1 MSGSF
6 TGQNKVLPGVYVNFQ
21 AAQPLSIQ
29 VGQRGIVLLPLSTDW
44 GEKGSL
50 VRVKTDEDTCLT
62 LGRAYAEIVPVREA
76 MKNANEVLVYKLN
89 GGTQAQAEVVDGV
102 TAKAAMPGSGGN
114 RISLRLSDNESGAF
128 AAETYLDGERMD
140 VQTIANYE
148 EFQNNGLIYLEGM
161 GAAQA
166 VSITLAGGT
175 DEEEQVEDI
184 QTFVQEAKKLFF
196 HTMAYV
202 GETEGAETEIKT
214 FVNQMREEEGRKIQA
229 VLANQQADNEGII
242 SVCQGLIL
250 EDGTQLS
257 AGEVCA
263 YVAGMTAGAAVNES
277 CTNHTVQGAVDVM
290 PRMTK
295 TEMEDAVR
303 KGYLIFRTDSSSR
316 VSVVYDINTKVSA
329 STEGGQ
335 DMRKNRVVRVLDGIH
350 DDIVSIFEGSYLGKV
365 HNNADGRSLLK
376 GSLVEYFQ
384 QLMEQNAIQ
393 GFDADD
399 VTVQQGQD
407 SDSVVISVAVSP
419 VDSCEKFYI
428 TVNVN

>member
-6 TGQNKVLPGVYVNFQ
+6 TAQNKVLPGVYVNFQ

-29 VGQRGIVLLPLSTDW
+29 VGQRGIVLLPLSMGW
-44 GEKGSL
+44 GEKGTL
-50 VRVKTDEDTCLT
+50 VCVNKDDDTRLT
-62 LGRAYAEIVPVREA
+62 LGQTYDQIVPVREA
-76 MKNANEVLVYKLN
+76 MKNARQVLVYKLN
-89 GGTQAQAEVVDGV
+89 GGETAQAEVVDGV
-102 TAKAAMPGSGGN
+102 TAKAAMLGSSGN
-114 RISLRLSDNESGAF
+114 RISLRLSDNGSGAF
-128 AAETYLDGERMD
+128 VAETYLDGEEMD
-140 VQTIANYE
+140 VQTIANFE
-148 EFQNNGLIYLEGM
+148 EFQNNGLVYLEGS

-166 VSITLAGGT
+166 ASVTLTGGS
-175 DEEEQVEDI
+175 DAQVQTEDVEA
-184 QTFVQEAKKLFF
+184 FVQEAKKLFF

-202 GETEGAETEIKT
+202 EETAGAETAIKT
-214 FVNQMREEEGRKIQA
+214 FVKQMREEEGRKIQA
-229 VLANQQADNEGII
+229 VLANQEADDEGII
-242 SVCQGLIL
+242 SVCQGLVL
-250 EDGTQLS
+250 EDGTQLTE
-257 AGEVCA
+257 GEVCA

-277 CTNHTVQGAVDVM
+277 CTNHTIQGAVDVA

-295 TEMEDAVR
+295 TEMEEAVR
-303 KGYLIFRTDSSSR
+303 KGLMVFRVDGSSR
-316 VSVVYDINTKVSA
+316 VSVVYDINTKISA

-384 QLMEQNAIQ
+384 QLVEQNAIQ
-393 GFDADD
+393 NFDTDD
-399 VTVQQGQD
+399 VTVEQGQD
-407 SDSVVISVAVSP
+407 SDSVVITVAVSP